1 MSRDRAED
9 RRRALRFERM
19 KPARRGRPMDEVG
32 LRGWETTIKRAAF
45 LLRARKR
52 PGRRCTCSMLDSHD
66 KVRIGEGPQLVAM
79 FEGDASRDMNC
90 RLLLIDNVLNRHS
103 SNRDESLDVADV
115 QSCCPDIRL
124 PRDPGVPGWV
134 IVCRDFRASRTPDS
148 GDTARTHVKV
158 KAEQSRTEFD
168 MRCDQVHGCN
178 SLLACL
184 RQGNTQKKEDDGS
197 LRQWIVTFTC
207 ITPASRLP
215 ASALDAA
222 GVRSFIRPPT

>member
-1 MSRDRAED
+1 MGNDDQA
-9 RRRALRFERM
+9 
-19 KPARRGRPMDEVG
+19 GG
-32 LRGWETTIKRAAF
+32 LCSASGS
-45 LLRARKR
+45 KR
-52 PGRRCTCSMLDSHD
+52 PGRCCTCSMLDSHA

-134 IVCRDFRASRTPDS
+134 IVCRDFPASRTPDS

-168 MRCDQVHGCN
+168 MRCDQVHGWN

-197 LRQWIVTFTC
+197 LRQGIVTFTC

-215 ASALDAA
+215 ASALNAP
-222 GVRSFIRPPT
+222 GVRSIIRPPT